1 MGLTAVSGLGGI
13 LGEFIPTYAAQG
25 KTYADISNL
34 MTCKSVFLVVEILK
48 LTLLVPSLFM
58 GIGNMI
64 SMPLALAVGRR
75 PVFLGSCVI
84 QVVSLIL
91 CATNQGYAW
100 HFAARCI
107 LGLAAGQSEALC
119 PLMISVSS

>member
-1 MGLTAVSGLGGI
+1 M
-13 LGEFIPTYAAQG
+13 FI
-25 KTYADISNL
+25 D
-34 MTCKSVFLVVEILK
+34 
-48 LTLLVPSLFM
+48 PSLFM
-58 GIGNMI
+58 GIGNVI

-75 PVFLGSCVI
+75 PVFLVSCIV

-91 CATNQGYAW
+91 CATNQSYAW

-119 PLMISVSS
+119 PLMISVSAP